1 MEKPT
6 PDDVGKARRQFENQ
20 LRVDCSRLLKMGVDP
35 EDIYQALLATS
46 EFWFGELQDINIK
59 K

>member
-1 MEKPT
+1 MNVTPT
-6 PDDVGKARRQFENQ
+6 DVGKARRRLENQ
-20 LRVDCSRLLKMGVDP
+20 IRMDCSRLLKMGADI

-46 EFWFGELQDINIK
+46 EFWFGELQDIELK